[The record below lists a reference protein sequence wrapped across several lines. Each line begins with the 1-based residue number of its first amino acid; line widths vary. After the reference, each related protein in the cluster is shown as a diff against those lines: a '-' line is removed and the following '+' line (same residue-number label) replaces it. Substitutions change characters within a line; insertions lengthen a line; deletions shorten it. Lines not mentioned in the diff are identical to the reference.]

1 MIENEPVPNV
11 PGADHGGSRI
21 WVRALQAAAFGIG
34 AGLLLSLILSSV
46 VLQGSATRGAQ
57 DAPAS
62 ECRRARPVRDAG
74 TPPAA
79 QPGDQSPG
87 PRVVS

>member
-1 MIENEPVPNV
+1 MTENERVSSV
-11 PGADHGGSRI
+11 PGADHDGSWI

-46 VLQGSATRGAQ
+46 VLQGSATGVNE
-57 DAPAS
+57 APAS